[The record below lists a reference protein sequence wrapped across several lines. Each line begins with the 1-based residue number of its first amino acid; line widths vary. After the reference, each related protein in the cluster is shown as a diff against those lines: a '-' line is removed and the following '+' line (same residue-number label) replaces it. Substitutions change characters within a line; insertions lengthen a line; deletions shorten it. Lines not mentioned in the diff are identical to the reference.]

1 MVSPQCCGYPGKG
14 AAQGTPIPQQRWGVL
29 TARCRGSPSLWVM
42 SFPAGDMATNSHA
55 HMGHVVVLLLSS
67 PATPSRLHSCNL
79 NQGLQI
85 LPTPAQPPPGGLSP
99 SSWHS
104 SLAELSQGQK
114 GVWNQGKGQG
124 EV

>member
-1 MVSPQCCGYPGKG
+1 
-14 AAQGTPIPQQRWGVL
+14 
-29 TARCRGSPSLWVM
+29 M
-42 SFPAGDMATNSHA
+42 SFPAGEKATNSHA

-79 NQGLQI
+79 TQGLQI

-104 SLAELSQGQK
+104 GLAELSQGQK